1 MYVSFDYIIQRLS
14 YGGERTLEGGLSDIE
29 RADIRKNAEAFLWD
43 AIKAEKINCTGN
55 LYIRQ
60 DNSGYKRELNPSNNE
75 ERACAKEFME
85 NKDNILWLRAFR
97 DGKGV
102 YIRFA
107 FKSFDFLPELCPCEA
122 TPFLCVENPVFDK
135 EEADRLLSGKEPICF
150 QFTTDKNQ
158 PAETTE
164 VAGNKAFHKEN
175 GRKGGKADKRNKVLK
190 KFVEDYHLRNLDAD
204 FKTAWKAWKK
214 HTEYRPY
221 SENGNE
227 IYFTNYSCF
236 VNEKSYSKQTVRRYL
251 AAIKKDYQ
259 KAAC

>member
-1 MYVSFDYIIQRLS
+1 MFVSFDYIIQRLS

-43 AIKAEKINCTGN
+43 AIKAGKINCTGN

-60 DNSGYKRELNPSNNE
+60 DNSGFKRELNPLSKE

-85 NKDNILWLRAFR
+85 NKDNILWLRVFR

-122 TPFLCVENPVFDK
+122 TPFLCVENPVFGK

-164 VAGNKAFHKEN
+164 AAGNKAFHKEN
-175 GRKGGKADKRNKVLK
+175 GRKGGKADKRNKNLK
-190 KFVEDYHLRNLDAD
+190 TFVEKYVLENQSVSFAA
-204 FKTAWKAWKK
+204 AWGDWKK
-214 HTEYRPY
+214 YKEESSFKIGTT
-221 SENGNE
+221 E
-227 IYFTNYSCF
+227 IYFTKTHAFVCSDRIKRIGKQCVKENYF
-236 VNEKSYSKQTVRRYL
+236 DR
-251 AAIKKDYQ
+251 IKK
-259 KAAC
+259 